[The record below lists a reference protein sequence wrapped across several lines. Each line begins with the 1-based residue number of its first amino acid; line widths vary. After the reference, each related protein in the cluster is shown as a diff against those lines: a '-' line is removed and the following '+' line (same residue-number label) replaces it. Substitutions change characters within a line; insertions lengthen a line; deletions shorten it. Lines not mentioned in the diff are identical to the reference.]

1 MPLKIAGLNVRP
13 RLPSTEGRQARQTP
27 APGGS
32 TPRQGRTRDAQFGG
46 LPDLARPTATAGQGL
61 RRRAQLPPHGAQPAR
76 KRARGGEPEH
86 GGGGNPPDFSQA
98 GMQEMMRQQSEMML
112 ATTRLQNEMTMCQTA
127 CKLIEQGPKAAMNL
141 IQ

>member
-1 MPLKIAGLNVRP
+1 MPLKIAGLNVGP

-27 APGGS
+27 APGDR

-61 RRRAQLPPHGAQPAR
+61 RRRAQLPPHGAQ
-76 KRARGGEPEH
+76 RARGGEPEH